1 MDKVLY
7 RSGYEDLANAVVSM
21 AAEDYRRAWKKY
33 KKGDEKALREITNIE
48 NFFKTKRANLYSHGL
63 AKDIL
68 RRLQEEQKEKPKKP
82 KRTVKITKV
91 ERYE

>member
-1 MDKVLY
+1 MSKILD
-7 RSGYEDLANAVVSM
+7 REGYEDLANEIIRL
-21 AAEDYRRAWKKY
+21 AANDYRAAWKKY

-68 RRLQEEQKEKPKKP
+68 KRLQEEQKEKPKKP